1 MSFIPSFHTMNF
13 LNVGRWDT
21 NRTLLDLEKVLVD
34 VGAVKLGD
42 SRLER
47 KKDDEDGNHSKIRQG
62 NTAADDEDS
71 DWD

>member
-1 MSFIPSFHTMNF
+1 MSFIPVSSQGF
-13 LNVGRWDT
+13 LTLGRCDT
-21 NRTLLDLEKVLVD
+21 NRILLDLEKVLVD

>member
-1 MSFIPSFHTMNF
+1 M
-13 LNVGRWDT
+13 
-21 NRTLLDLEKVLVD
+21 VD

-47 KKDDEDGNHSKIRQG
+47 KKDDEDSNQSKIRQG